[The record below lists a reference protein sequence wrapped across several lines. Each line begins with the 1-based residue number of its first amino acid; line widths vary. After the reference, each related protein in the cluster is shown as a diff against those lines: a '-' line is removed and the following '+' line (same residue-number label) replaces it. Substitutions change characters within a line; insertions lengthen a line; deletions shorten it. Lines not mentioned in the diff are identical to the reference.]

1 MLFLLHFVEEL
12 CRSFFHLGF
21 DIVGDSDAALDAV
34 DELADEGVGAF
45 VVLVATGH
53 LDHLL
58 GKLIFS
64 NFIFVVMLTSWR
76 RVSLVIAGGSLLS
89 KSFRVIAPA

>member
-34 DELADEGVGAF
+34 DELAHEGIGAF

-58 GKLIFS
+58 SELIFS
-64 NFIFVVMLTSWR
+64 NFILVVILTSWW
-76 RVSLVIAGGSLLS
+76 RVSLVMAGGSLLS
-89 KSFRVIAPA
+89 KSFRVIAAA

>member
-34 DELADEGVGAF
+34 DELADEGVGTF
-45 VVLVATGH
+45 VILVATGH
-53 LDHLL
+53 LDHLF
-58 GKLIFS
+58 GELIFS
-64 NFIFVVMLTSWR
+64 SVVLVVILTSWW
-76 RVSLVIAGGSLLS
+76 
-89 KSFRVIAPA
+89 

>member
-21 DIVGDSDAALDAV
+21 DIVRDSDAALDAV

-45 VVLVATGH
+45 VILVATGH

-58 GKLIFS
+58 GELIFS
-64 NFIFVVMLTSWR
+64 SFVLVVMLTSWW
-76 RVSLVIAGGSLLS
+76 
-89 KSFRVIAPA
+89 